1 MKYDYS
7 KMIEKML
14 DKVKK
19 GENSEDKLKKIYD
32 YICFIYL
39 KY

>member
-1 MKYDYS
+1 MKYDYH

-14 DKVKK
+14 AMVRK
-19 GENSEDKLKKIYD
+19 GENSEKKLKMIYD
-32 YICFIYL
+32 YICFVYL